1 MSPLSHVQGL
11 ASGPEAGFNPPGYP
25 SGRGRYVIF
34 WRSPCPHVASCMGI
48 FEEDVFEEN
57 DFFDIYEADD
67 GAEDEFEELIE
78 YLDNQWW

>member
-1 MSPLSHVQGL
+1 
-11 ASGPEAGFNPPGYP
+11 
-25 SGRGRYVIF
+25 
-34 WRSPCPHVASCMGI
+34 MGI